1 MAEWKKVIVS
11 GSNISELVNDA
22 NYLVDAQD
30 SAVLS
35 GSFSGSFQGDG
46 SGLTGVV
53 AQAAN
58 ALTDGN
64 GIADFTY
71 DGNTASVT
79 VAVEADGGTLTVG
92 ADGVKVSDLGI
103 DTDQLAADAVDG
115 TKIADDAVDSEHI
128 AAGAIDFEH
137 FSAGSVS
144 GSVVADASLP
154 NTKLVNDSVT
164 VGTTEIDLGA
174 SATTIAGLTSVTST
188 TFVGDLTGTAD
199 SASIAAA
206 VAPDSVALG
215 TDTTGNY
222 VQSVANATNG
232 GVTVTNGSAEGGDA
246 TLALNLNDLSAG
258 VVDVAADSIAIID
271 SDDSNGTKK
280 ESIVDLVAGIAGT
293 NLSAASGQLSLSST
307 IANDHTF
314 SSNLTIQGNLTVE
327 GSQINAQV
335 ANLDVEDRFI
345 LLNSG
350 SATIGDSGI
359 VFGGS
364 TGTVNEGSALVWDA
378 SYNSN
383 DGRLGIVADM
393 AGDDTGDQ
401 TIAYHIAGVYE
412 GSEAAAATAQA
423 DHVGNIRVES
433 SEIYIYV

>member
-11 GSNISELVNDA
+11 GSNISQLNNDA

-79 VAVEADGGTLTVG
+79 VAVEADGGTITVG
-92 ADGVKVSDLGI
+92 ASGIKVSDGGV
-103 DTDQLAADAVDG
+103 DTDQLAADAVNGD
-115 TKIADDAVDSEHI
+115 KIADDAVDSEHI

-144 GSVVADASLP
+144 GSAIATGGVGHA
-154 NTKLVNDSVT
+154 NLVNDSVT
-164 VGTTEIDLGA
+164 VGSTEIELGA
-174 SATTIAGLTSVTST
+174 SATTIAGLSSVTST
-188 TFVGDLTGTAD
+188 TFVGNLTGTAD

-222 VQSVANATNG
+222 VQSIANATNG
-232 GVTVTNGSAEGGDA
+232 GVTITDGNTEGGDA
-246 TLALNLNDLSAG
+246 TVALNIDDLAAG
-258 VVDVAADSIAIID
+258 TVDVGADSIAIH
-271 SDDSNGTKK
+271 SSGNGTRK
-280 ESIVDLVAGIAGT
+280 ESVVDLVAGIAGT

-314 SSNLTIQGNLTVE
+314 SNNLTIQGNLTVE

-335 ANLDVEDRFI
+335 TNLDVEDRFI

-350 SATIGDSGI
+350 SSTRADSGI
-359 VFGGS
+359 IFGAS
-364 TGTVNEGSALVWDA
+364 DATAQSGSALFWDA
-378 SYNSN
+378 DYNSN
-383 DGRLGIVADM
+383 DGRLAIGDRIAADNN
-393 AGDDTGDQ
+393 ADITPF
-401 TIAYHIAGVYE
+401 YHIVGFFE
-412 GSEAAAATAQA
+412 GTSAEAATNQF
-423 DHVGNIRVES
+423 DHKGNIRIES
-433 SEIYIYV
+433 DEIYIYV